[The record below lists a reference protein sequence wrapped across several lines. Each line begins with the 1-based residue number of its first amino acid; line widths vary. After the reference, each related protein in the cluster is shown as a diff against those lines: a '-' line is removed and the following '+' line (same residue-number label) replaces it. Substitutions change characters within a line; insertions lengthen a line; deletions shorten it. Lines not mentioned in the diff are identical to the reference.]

1 MFHMSKEAVPVVL
14 EVRVSVASDDDC
26 WLTISVVAVHHDPV
40 VAGWS
45 QLQKMA
51 VNVPVG
57 GIRIG
62 GTREQM
68 RQLSSV
74 EVLLLPERM
83 PTPLRQHHLLQTSQ
97 AVIDVGE
104 LATRG
109 HDHLPW
115 QLVILV
121 HELDRLS
128 VAHTPRVQVYVLV
141 VESLLHSSRST
152 RGGCNTTIAGSELL
166 IINITCFGI
175 DPRLHVRAFFKC
187 QKDSAH
193 LSNCAE
199 QARPPAAAQVAG
211 VRELGV
217 DQVASRRGRPEL
229 SDRVI
234 ESGDSTDSLLPM
246 SWVELS

>member
-62 GTREQM
+62 GAREQM

-128 VAHTPRVQVYVLV
+128 VAHTPRVQVDVLV

-166 IINITCFGI
+166 IINTTCFGI
-175 DPRLHVRAFFKC
+175 DPRLHTSLFQMTERFCPPVKLCRAGETPRGSPSGRGEGVGGGPGGLQERAARVVRQSHRVGGFHRF
-187 QKDSAH
+187 SAA
-193 LSNCAE
+193 N
-199 QARPPAAAQVAG
+199 
-211 VRELGV
+211 ELG
-217 DQVASRRGRPEL
+217 
-229 SDRVI
+229 
-234 ESGDSTDSLLPM
+234 
-246 SWVELS
+246 